1 MKKLSAD
8 SNQSSI
14 FITPGTS
21 ATLIWGKIKLMT
33 NVVCGLCLLC
43 VLVFVVCDCVC
54 GSVFKNIFCLFLTP
68 YLLHKSHLQWNL
80 PICGLLD
87 YLGFVH
93 LFHCNLPHMGTL
105 KICCDNYTG
114 FANGTG
120 VQLYRSPDATLKFP
134 LRLPSKIFFFK
145 HLKLVSPS
153 DGGIDHT
160 KASFA
165 ELSAQF
171 VELAVGYNVC

>member
-1 MKKLSAD
+1 MDNDIFKSLFTWPANFSITMKKLSAD

-43 VLVFVVCDCVC
+43 VLVFVVCVCVC

-93 LFHCNLPHMGTL
+93 LFHSNLTHMGTL
-105 KICCDNYTG
+105 NL
-114 FANGTG
+114 
-120 VQLYRSPDATLKFP
+120 V
-134 LRLPSKIFFFK
+134 FK
-145 HLKLVSPS
+145 HGFQNFILERHLV
-153 DGGIDHT
+153 
-160 KASFA
+160 
-165 ELSAQF
+165 
-171 VELAVGYNVC
+171 C